1 MKFGKYAILDEI
13 THKFEQEPNWW
24 WKIKPPTSGDELNM
38 SKFFVQER
46 VVKGVDG
53 TVKEYPPTSLEIA
66 YREIALT
73 FGGTNIPAD
82 IEKPV
87 EEGGK
92 PVLKSDTDIEV
103 IEALLKEMPH
113 EMVLEIWDAIGDAVI
128 GWGPAPKAARRKAK

>member
-92 PVLKSDTDIEV
+92 PVLKKS
-103 IEALLKEMPH
+103 LHLF
-113 EMVLEIWDAIGDAVI
+113 
-128 GWGPAPKAARRKAK
+128 